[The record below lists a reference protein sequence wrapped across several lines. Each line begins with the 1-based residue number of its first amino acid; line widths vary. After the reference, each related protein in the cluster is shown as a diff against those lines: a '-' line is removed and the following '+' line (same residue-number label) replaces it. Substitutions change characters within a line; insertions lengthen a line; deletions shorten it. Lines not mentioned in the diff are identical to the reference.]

1 MIDIGGFFES
11 QTTDCIVKTMKNR
24 DSWNDDGGSTVCTIH
39 ALISLSSS
47 SGLASNGD
55 EESSSSDATIFFDDT
70 DIRYESDMSASDI
83 SIGCSV
89 SILGIEYEIIGV
101 DLRGVLPVIGATR
114 SITARRTR

>member
-11 QTTDCIVKTMKNR
+11 QTTDCIVKTMHNR
-24 DSWNDDGGSTVCTIH
+24 DSWDDSSSTVCTIH

-55 EESSSSDATIFFDDT
+55 ESSLSSDAMIFFDGT
-70 DIRYESDMSASDI
+70 DISYAPNMSASDI
-83 SIGCSV
+83 NIGCIV

-101 DLRGVLPVIGATR
+101 DLRGVLPLIGATR

>member
-11 QTTDCIVKTMKNR
+11 QTSDCVIKTMHNR
-24 DSWNDDGGSTVCTIH
+24 DSWDDGSSTVCTIH

-47 SGLASNGD
+47 SGLNSNGG
-55 EESSSSDATIFFDDT
+55 EESSSSDAMIFFDDT
-70 DIRYESDMSASDI
+70 DIKYEPNMKISDI
-83 SIGCSV
+83 GIGCSV